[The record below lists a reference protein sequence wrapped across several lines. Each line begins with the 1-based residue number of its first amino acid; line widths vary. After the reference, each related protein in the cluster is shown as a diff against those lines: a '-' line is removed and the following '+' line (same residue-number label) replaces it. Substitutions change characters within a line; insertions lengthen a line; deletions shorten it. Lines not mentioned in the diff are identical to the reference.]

1 MKEIKVKLSIDNLE
15 QAKKEINSLCAK
27 DRKIKIDV
35 DTQGITKSINSLN
48 QSVINLQKQ
57 LGIRTVFNLDTDTSN
72 RGMKEI
78 SGSIQKITQELN
90 SMSGRGFQELQARAN
105 ELLQTTNQIAKTDF
119 KVDKDGNLQK
129 AIITYTNEMG
139 QLTKETMAWVTKL
152 DEAGNKTQVFEVIG
166 KDIKDNAQAI
176 QKATQNLET
185 FKATMNTKLIKL
197 EEMGFDT
204 AKLEEFRNKLNSLD
218 LTTTNVQ
225 YGILRDAIREATT
238 EMNKFSTTVDKAKTS
253 MSNTLEGIQTL
264 RQLEGLR
271 TANVEKL
278 AQQVNSIS
286 TKSSQAE
293 IDALQQKVKNLD
305 KSTQQVIKLKEA
317 QSQLSGA
324 IKSVSSLE
332 FIKSGEETKV
342 KQATQSLEDMQKA
355 MKSISQGKPMG
366 DVDFTKLTNG
376 AKGLSTELQNIANKA
391 VKTQE
396 QVAKAQQTLQATLSK
411 SMTKGFIDDSVFKN
425 LQDRIN
431 GLNVKNFSNQI
442 AQLTNDIN
450 SLSKVDSAIM
460 RVQNA
465 IETLNN
471 KIKTVQS
478 TSNNSEQSL
487 SAIRLAEGEIQKLQG
502 VLTQLKTTGKLDGK
516 NLVDSQQISSQ
527 INTIRNSVNSYLTD
541 VQKANTNAKLKI
553 DISDAQ
559 AKLDAFKNNSFFN
572 GDYINKLQSKL
583 NSLNTDT
590 PEQEVKS
597 LQKEISNLSSTAS
610 TIGRLESQ
618 YKKLSEAIKSVT
630 SSGTL
635 KMDSNELIQAENT
648 ARKLSDTITQ
658 LKSTGKVDGNFIV
671 SASTN
676 KLLNEASNNT
686 KTLENSVKNIKGTVS
701 GTTTQVTS
709 FAQSFSRIAG
719 SMGIFITLQQT
730 MRRLF
735 EQFKEGVEYVKYLD
749 KAFTDISITMNM
761 TKSQFDGMTD
771 QVQQMAI
778 QLGTSSKAVMDV
790 VKTYANAQSNINEVM
805 QKTQPSVI
813 LSNLSGM
820 DTSSVTK
827 AVNATLNAFDMLE
840 GGEAD
845 VIEQTTRVSDVIVSV
860 SRNMQYDFNDGIV
873 QLIDSVKTAGNVAES
888 AGVSFESYVA
898 RMGTLI
904 ETTGKSGSELANAYK
919 MTIARTFQM
928 KSLGEEL
935 GIASNEMGNAGKALD
950 KLHISI
956 KNSDGSLKSMDEV
969 LQLVADQWGGLT
981 QADQQFVAEMMAGNR
996 HRSTFNAIMESMSN
1010 YSEKFNVALES
1021 NGTSMEAQNKYMDSF
1036 EGKLGSLKAN
1046 MEALYSSMLN
1056 SDFLKGFIDGLNKG
1070 ITGITNFTKR
1080 FGTITTVLTPVLTCL
1095 LTFNKHVKTMAN
1107 TMLSAIPGISGLVG
1121 KFTAYK
1127 TNLQNSIASQRSYI
1141 EQLQAQKTA
1150 AQQAGLGTEALSQQI
1165 LKANGSLGLM
1175 QLKLLAVNVAT
1186 SALSAGISFLISWGI
1201 QKAVDGFRAFKD
1213 TITPVT
1219 EDMDKFRNTIDTLNS
1234 SMDEASDVDNLINS
1248 YATLSRQ
1255 IEELDKVGDESSIE
1269 KRNELLE
1276 QQNGIREELIGIDSQ
1291 YAEILGDENLTLD
1304 EQLGK
1309 MNDINEA
1316 KKQLAVR
1323 DALKDLPNQG
1333 TMERTFMNLGNE
1345 IRNYK
1350 AMQDALNEAGE
1361 KTKITFRGMTYSADD
1376 FKVKMTETKTSV
1388 AEGYEAITGY
1398 NNVLE
1403 QAEEINYATGR
1414 STLELG
1420 DDLQSMYD
1428 SMWESSD
1435 ASSSASEGI
1444 NGVGDSAS
1452 GTADELA
1459 GLSGE
1464 ADGTN
1469 EALARLAETAD
1480 LDWNQDG
1487 ILDMTDNLLNLAAQ
1501 ADETKTALEVLSS
1514 AWGGYESE
1522 IDLLDTMLKDLEEY
1536 GGLQEETWSSV
1547 MKSGNADL
1555 IALLGDEDNMYQKLI
1570 DTIQA
1575 KKKAQEDA
1583 ENAAITA
1590 AQEEQRAAGGL
1601 TDDLARQ
1608 YSDRSLYAEDSYR
1621 SQEYAALASEK
1632 GQVDAYGRLIK
1643 KDNEVAETKAS
1654 NNASTFAN
1662 TQNHVQSMKG
1672 LSDDETGHYVKNNE
1686 KKIESDK
1693 EVERNRSTKNKTN
1706 AQASNHEET
1715 MGYLDNNE
1723 KKKKSDQE
1731 VAENRSTTNQTNAQA
1746 SNHEETMGYLD
1757 NNEKKKKSDQEV
1769 TTNKQTE
1776 AQKQGAT
1783 PTNQEETQKYV
1794 ENNETKKKSDQE
1806 VTANKS
1812 TQNVLQSQMTNHEE
1826 TMAYLDNNESKKS
1839 SDQQT
1844 ASNAVSTEQD
1854 ASAQKKAEYQAERN
1868 AFQEQQYAKI
1878 KDEQHFANM
1887 SKSVVIDYVNTTSGL
1902 YSQDASTFTAAM
1914 NSKHSSIYS
1923 FSSALDIIINKI
1935 YSLISASASLNSAL
1949 YNNLSM
1955 INQVNSSTV
1964 KSTPSTASEVSD
1976 GGSTAE
1982 SVLSSGEVGSV
1993 MTPSDG
1999 DGGDSGSEFGG
2010 SSGSELNPEVVPGGA
2025 SYIGYNGKYAG
2036 SSTVN
2041 TVTSSVDNLTTSV
2054 GKLTASAESLASTTK
2069 KVTSTVEKASSATEE
2084 ASEKAEKEVANLELE
2099 IDRYFKLN
2107 DVIEDYNDLLEVNNK
2122 LQADQSNTNKKY
2134 SLMREEIYL
2143 MQEKIAVLQKL
2154 QQEQEKEKNEIKQIL
2169 AWNGFATDSYGN
2181 LVNSQERLE
2190 NAMNWVNTLSGDFKE
2205 QQKAWIQQLSDYV
2218 DKYTS
2223 LMNDDIES
2231 TKQQIM
2237 DLNNTVKSTAVDA
2250 LTTLRDRLVDA
2261 LRSQREAEKE
2271 NELARLDD
2279 RIAELRKQ
2287 IDDMDDEYGDKV
2299 KKQAKLEAELA
2310 KWKLDDSA
2318 TGKKKVAELMEEI
2331 SELQKDIAKME
2342 VEKQIEDI
2350 ENQQDVISNAYDE
2363 QLKDKELYYQA
2374 DRLLAENNINEIK
2387 KLLESNSEDFRGL
2400 GNLLGDGFRESFM
2413 EEIKFALDS
2422 IKYLKGEADALGSKP
2437 TQTTTASKKPTS
2449 IPAPSNS
2456 TPKPTSTPSAPASAV
2471 KPVTNGSRVHVS
2483 SPGSAIYVDSY
2494 TSSASGTWSGAG
2506 INANDTLYVVNDNNG
2521 RVALSRKQ
2529 GDVYSAIGWIDKNKV
2544 KAFNIGGYT
2553 GNSEGLAWLDKQ
2565 EQVLTKEQTSAFQSL
2580 VKMLPS
2586 LISNPYVELVQS
2598 TMSKSVTPAT
2608 ENAINITNNN
2618 VYNVEPKTEY
2628 DVKRFEQDVETLIL
2642 KDLRKYGKVRGR

>member
-15 QAKKEINSLCAK
+15 QAKKEINTLCAK

-35 DTQGITKSINSLN
+35 DTQAITKSINSLN

-57 LGIRTVFNLDTDTSN
+57 LGIRAVFNIDTDTSN
-72 RGMKEI
+72 KGMKEI

-105 ELLQTTNQIAKTDF
+105 ELLQTTNQIAKTDI
-119 KVDKDGNLQK
+119 KVDKNGNLQK
-129 AIITYTNEMG
+129 AIVTYTNEMG
-139 QLTKETMAWVTKL
+139 QLSKETMGWVTKL
-152 DEAGNKTQVFEVIG
+152 DEAGNKTQVFEVVSRSVS
-166 KDIKDNAQAI
+166 DNAQAI

-293 IDALQQKVKNLD
+293 IDTLQQKVKNLD

-317 QSQLSGA
+317 QSQLSSA

-342 KQATQSLEDMQKA
+342 KQATQSLGDMQKA

-487 SAIRLAEGEIQKLQG
+487 NAIRLAEGEIQKLQG

-559 AKLDAFKNNSFFN
+559 AKLDTFKNNSFFN

-590 PEQEVKS
+590 PENEVKS
-597 LQKEISNLSSTAS
+597 LQKEINNLSSTAT
-610 TIGRLESQ
+610 TIGRLETQ
-618 YKKLSEAIKSVT
+618 YRKLADAMVKAT
-630 SSGTL
+630 SSGAL
-635 KMDSNELIQAENT
+635 KMDSSELVQAEGSLK
-648 ARKLSDTITQ
+648 KLLDTITQ

-686 KTLENSVKNIKGTVS
+686 KTLENSVKNVKGTVS

-749 KAFTDISITMNM
+749 KAFTDISITMDM

-778 QLGTSSKAVMDV
+778 QLGTSSEAVMDV
-790 VKTYANAQSNINEVM
+790 VKTYANAQSNIDEVM

-820 DTSSVTK
+820 DTSTVTK
-827 AVNATLNAFDMLE
+827 AVNATLNAFDMLK
-840 GGEAD
+840 GGESD

-873 QLIDSVKTAGNVAES
+873 QLIDGVKTAGNVAES

-919 MTIARTFQM
+919 MIIARTFQM

-935 GIASNEMGNAGKALD
+935 GIASNEMGNAGKALE
-950 KLHISI
+950 KLDINI
-956 KNSDGSLKSMDEV
+956 KNSDGSLKSMDEI
-969 LQLVADQWGGLT
+969 LQLVANQWGGLT
-981 QADQQFVAEMMAGNR
+981 EADQQFVAEMMAGNR
-996 HRSTFNAIMESMSN
+996 HRSTFNAIMDSMSN
-1010 YSEKFNVALES
+1010 YSEKLNVALES
-1021 NGTSMEAQNKYMDSF
+1021 NGTSMEAQRKYMDSF

-1070 ITGITNFTKR
+1070 VTGITNFTKK
-1080 FGTITTVLTPVLTCL
+1080 FGAITTVLTPVLTYL
-1095 LTFNKHVKTMAN
+1095 LTFNKRVKTMAN
-1107 TMLSAIPGISGLVG
+1107 NLLSAVPGISKLVG
-1121 KFTAYK
+1121 GFTKFK
-1127 TNLQNSIASQRSYI
+1127 EGLQTSIANQKAYI
-1141 EQLQAQKTA
+1141 QKLQAQKTA
-1150 AQQAGLGTEALSQQI
+1150 AQQAGESTTNLSQQI
-1165 LKANGSLGLM
+1165 LKANGSLGWM
-1175 QLKLLAVNVAT
+1175 EIKLLATNVAL
-1186 SALSAGISFLISWGI
+1186 SALSAGFSFLASWGI
-1201 QKAVDGFRAFKD
+1201 KIAIDMFKEFKNS
-1213 TITPVT
+1213 ITPVT
-1219 EDMDKFRNTIDTLNS
+1219 EDMERFRNTIDTLNS
-1234 SMDEASDVDNLINS
+1234 SMDETSNVDNLINS
-1248 YATLSRQ
+1248 YATLGKQ
-1255 IEELDKVGDESSIE
+1255 IEDLDEVGDETSIA

-1276 QQNGIREELIGIDSQ
+1276 QQNGIREELIGIDSE
-1291 YAEILGDENLTLD
+1291 YADILGDENLTLD
-1304 EQLGK
+1304 EQIDK
-1309 MNDINEA
+1309 MQTLNGEA
-1316 KKQLAVR
+1316 KQLAVKNAM
-1323 DALKDLPNQG
+1323 DNLPSQK
-1333 TMERTFMNLGNE
+1333 TMETTFKNLSTYIENAK
-1345 IRNYK
+1345 N
-1350 AMQDALNEAGE
+1350 MQEALNKVGE
-1361 KTKITFRGMTYSADD
+1361 DGTVVYGGMKKSAEELGANLTTTKNKI
-1376 FKVKMTETKTSV
+1376 
-1388 AEGYEAITGY
+1388 AEGVEAVDGY
-1398 NNVLE
+1398 NKVL
-1403 QAEEINYATGR
+1403 QAAEEINYVTGR
-1414 STLELG
+1414 SYLELSEDERKVVDELFNLNG
-1420 DDLQSMYD
+1420 ATQ
-1428 SMWESSD
+1428 D
-1435 ASSSASEGI
+1435 ASSSI
-1444 NGVGDSAS
+1444 DGVGDSAS
-1452 GTADELA
+1452 GTADELG

-1464 ADGTN
+1464 ADATN
-1469 EALARLAETAD
+1469 EALGRLAETAD

-1536 GGLQEETWSSV
+1536 GALQEETWSSV

-1621 SQEYAALASEK
+1621 SQEYAALAAEK

-1693 EVERNRSTKNKTN
+1693 EVERSRSTTNKTN

-1731 VAENRSTTNQTNAQA
+1731 VAQNRSTTNQTNAQA
-1746 SNHEETMGYLD
+1746 SNHQETMGYLD

-1854 ASAQKKAEYQAERN
+1854 ASAQKQAEYQAERN
-1868 AFQEQQYAKI
+1868 AFQEQQYNKI

-1887 SKSVVIDYVNTTSGL
+1887 SKSVVIDYVNSVSGL
-1902 YSQDASTFTAAM
+1902 YTQDASTFTAAM

-1923 FSSALDIIINKI
+1923 FSSALDVIINKI
-1935 YSLISASASLNSAL
+1935 YSLVSASASLNSAL

-1955 INQVNSSTV
+1955 INQVNNTAV
-1964 KSTPSTASEVSD
+1964 RTTPNSVEPSNNAGVDIAEPILTGSEVGDVMTASD
-1976 GGSTAE
+1976 GGS
-1982 SVLSSGEVGSV
+1982 GF
-1993 MTPSDG
+1993 
-1999 DGGDSGSEFGG
+1999 GGTSDSG
-2010 SSGSELNPEVVPGGA
+2010 LNPEVVPGGA
-2025 SYIGYNGKYAG
+2025 SYIGYNGKY
-2036 SSTVN
+2036 SSSVS

-2054 GKLTASAESLASTTK
+2054 SKLNASAESLASTTK
-2069 KVTSTVEKASSATEE
+2069 KVTSATKEATETT
-2084 ASEKAEKEVANLELE
+2084 EKEIADLELK
-2099 IDRYFKLN
+2099 IDRYYKLN
-2107 DVIEDYNDLLEVNNK
+2107 DVIEDYNDLLEINRK
-2122 LQADQSNTNKKY
+2122 LQTDQSNANKKY
-2134 SLMREEIYL
+2134 SLMREEIQL
-2143 MQEKIAVLQKL
+2143 IQEKVAVLQKL

-2169 AWNGFATDSYGN
+2169 AWNNFTFDNYGN
-2181 LVNSQERLE
+2181 LTNSQERLE
-2190 NAMNWVNTLSGDFKE
+2190 AAMKWVNTLSGEFKE
-2205 QQKAWIQQLSDYV
+2205 EQKAWIQQLADYI
-2218 DKYTS
+2218 DRYTT

-2250 LTTLRDRLVDA
+2250 LTTLRDKLVDA

-2279 RIAELRKQ
+2279 RIASLRKQ

-2318 TGKKKVAELMEEI
+2318 TGKKKVVELMEEI

-2437 TQTTTASKKPTS
+2437 TQTTSASKKPAS
-2449 IPAPSNS
+2449 VPAPSNN
-2456 TPKPTSTPSAPASAV
+2456 TPKPTPSAPASVA

-2483 SPGSAIYVDSY
+2483 SPNSAIYVDSY

-2598 TMSKSVTPAT
+2598 TMSKSITPAT
-2608 ENAINITNNN
+2608 ESAINITNNN

>member
-1 MKEIKVKLSIDNLE
+1 MKEIKVKLSIDNLD
-15 QAKKEINSLCAK
+15 QAKKEINDLCAK
-27 DRKIKIDV
+27 DRKIKIDI
-35 DTQGITKSINSLN
+35 DTQAITKSINSLN

-57 LGIRTVFNLDTDTSN
+57 LGIRTVFNIDTDTSN
-72 RGMKEI
+72 KGMKEI
-78 SGSIQKITQELN
+78 SGSVQKITQELN
-90 SMSGRGFQELQARAN
+90 SMSGKGFQELQARAN
-105 ELLQTTNQIAKTDF
+105 ELSKTIKETAKTDF

-139 QLTKETMAWVTKL
+139 QLAKETMAWVTKL

-166 KDIKDNAQAI
+166 KDIKDNVQAI

-218 LTTTNVQ
+218 ATTTNVQ

-278 AQQVNSIS
+278 ARQVNSIS

-425 LQDRIN
+425 LQNRIN

-487 SAIRLAEGEIQKLQG
+487 NAIRLAEGEIQKLQG

-572 GDYINKLQSKL
+572 GDYISKLQSKL

-590 PEQEVKS
+590 PENEVKS
-597 LQKEISNLSSTAS
+597 LQKEINNLSSTAS
-610 TIGRLESQ
+610 TIGRLETQ
-618 YKKLSEAIKSVT
+618 YRKLADAMVKAT
-630 SSGTL
+630 SSGAL
-635 KMDSNELIQAENT
+635 KMDSSELVQAEGSLK
-648 ARKLSDTITQ
+648 KLLDTITQ

-686 KTLENSVKNIKGTVS
+686 KTLESSVKNIKGTVS

-735 EQFKEGVEYVKYLD
+735 EQFKNGVEYVRYLD
-749 KAFTDISITMNM
+749 KAFTDISITMDM

-778 QLGTSSKAVMDV
+778 QLGTSSESVMDV
-790 VKTYANAQSNINEVM
+790 VKTYANAQTNINEVM

-873 QLIDSVKTAGNVAES
+873 ELIEGVKTAGNVAES
-888 AGVSFESYVA
+888 AGISFESYIA
-898 RMGTLI
+898 RIGTLV

-919 MTIARTFQM
+919 MIIARTFQM

-935 GIASNEMGNAGKALD
+935 GIASNEMGNAGKALE
-950 KLHISI
+950 KLDINI
-956 KNSDGSLKSMDEV
+956 KNSDGSLKSMDEI
-969 LQLVADQWGGLT
+969 LQLVANQWGGLT
-981 QADQQFVAEMMAGNR
+981 EADQQFVAEMMAGNR
-996 HRSTFNAIMESMSN
+996 HRSTFNAIMDSMSN
-1010 YSEKFNVALES
+1010 YSEKLNVALES

-1056 SDFLKGFIDGLNKG
+1056 SDFLKGFVDALNNG
-1070 ITGITNFTKR
+1070 ITGITKFTKR
-1080 FGTITTVLTPVLTCL
+1080 FGTIATVLTPVLTYL
-1095 LTFNKHVKTMAN
+1095 LTFNKHVKTMINN
-1107 TMLSAIPGISGLVG
+1107 TLSAIPGISKLVTG
-1121 KFTAYK
+1121 FTRFK
-1127 TNLQNSIASQRSYI
+1127 EGLQNSIASQKTYI
-1141 EQLQAQKTA
+1141 QNLQAQKTA
-1150 AQQAGLGTEALSQQI
+1150 MQQAGQDVTGLSQQI

-1175 QLKLLAVNVAT
+1175 QLKLLAVNAAT
-1186 SALSAGISFLISWGI
+1186 AVLNAGISLVASIIISEGV
-1201 QKAVDGFRAFKD
+1201 KAFNEYKES
-1213 TITPVT
+1213 ITPVT
-1219 EDMDKFRNTIDTLNS
+1219 EDMEKFRNTIDTLSS
-1234 SMDEASDVDNLINS
+1234 SMDEASNVDNLINS
-1248 YATLSRQ
+1248 YATLGKQ
-1255 IEELDKVGDESSIE
+1255 IEDLDEVGDESSIE

-1304 EQLGK
+1304 EQIDK
-1309 MNDINEA
+1309 MQQVNGMA
-1316 KKQLAVR
+1316 KQLAIKEAM
-1323 DALKDLPNQG
+1323 DSLPNQK
-1333 TMERTFMNLGNE
+1333 TMETTFKNLSTYIENAK
-1345 IRNYK
+1345 N
-1350 AMQDALNEAGE
+1350 MQEALNKVGE
-1361 KTKITFRGMTYSADD
+1361 DGTVVYGGMKKSAEELGANLTTTKNKI
-1376 FKVKMTETKTSV
+1376 
-1388 AEGYEAITGY
+1388 AEGVEAVDGY
-1398 NNVLE
+1398 NKVL
-1403 QAEEINYATGR
+1403 QAAEEINYITGR
-1414 STLELG
+1414 SYLELSEDERKVVDELFNIG
-1420 DDLQSMYD
+1420 GATQ
-1428 SMWESSD
+1428 D
-1435 ASSSASEGI
+1435 ASSGIEGA
-1444 NGVGDSAS
+1444 GDSANDTS
-1452 GTADELA
+1452 GDLSE
-1459 GLSGE
+1459 LSGE
-1464 ADGTN
+1464 ADAVD
-1469 EALARLAETAD
+1469 EAMARLAETAD

-1536 GGLQEETWSSV
+1536 GGLQEETWSAV

-1608 YSDRSLYAEDSYR
+1608 YSDRTLYAEDSYR
-1621 SQEYAALASEK
+1621 SQEYAALAAER
-1632 GQVDAYGRLIK
+1632 GQVDALGRLIK

-1654 NNASTFAN
+1654 NNATTFAN
-1662 TQNHVQSMKG
+1662 AQNHAQSMKG

-1693 EVERNRSTKNKTN
+1693 EVERSRSTTNRTN

-1731 VAENRSTTNQTNAQA
+1731 VAQNRSTTNQTNAQA
-1746 SNHEETMGYLD
+1746 SNHQETMGYLD

-1794 ENNETKKKSDQE
+1794 GNNETKKKSDQE

-1812 TQNVLQSQMTNHEE
+1812 AQNVLQAQMTNHEE
-1826 TMAYLDNNESKKS
+1826 TMAYLNNNESKKS

-1844 ASNAVSTEQD
+1844 ASNAVSTEQG
-1854 ASAQKKAEYQAERN
+1854 ASAQKKAEYQSERE
-1868 AFQEQQYAKI
+1868 AFQQQQYAKI

-1887 SKSVVIDYVNTTSGL
+1887 SKSVVIDYVNSVSGL
-1902 YSQDASTFTAAM
+1902 YTQDASTFTAAM

-1955 INQVNSSTV
+1955 ISQVNSSTV
-1964 KSTPSTASEVSD
+1964 KSTPSTASEFSDNGGTEVANIESTPSSGEIGSVMIASD
-1976 GGSTAE
+1976 GG
-1982 SVLSSGEVGSV
+1982 
-1993 MTPSDG
+1993 
-1999 DGGDSGSEFGG
+1999 GSEFGG

-2025 SYIGYNGKYAG
+2025 SYIGYGGKY
-2036 SSTVN
+2036 SDIN
-2041 TVTSSVDNLTTSV
+2041 TVTSSVNNLTTSV
-2054 GKLTASAESLASTTK
+2054 GKLTASAESLASATK
-2069 KVTSTVEKASSATEE
+2069 SATSASKE
-2084 ASEKAEKEVANLELE
+2084 ASDTAEKEVANLELE

-2122 LQADQSNTNKKY
+2122 LQADQSNANKKY

-2237 DLNNTVKSTAVDA
+2237 DLNNSVKSTAVET
-2250 LTTLRDRLVDA
+2250 LTTLRDKLVDA
-2261 LRSQREAEKE
+2261 LRNQRETEKE

-2279 RIAELRKQ
+2279 RIASLRKQ

-2342 VEKQIEDI
+2342 VERQIEDI

-2363 QLKDKELYYQA
+2363 QLQDKELYYQA

-2413 EEIKFALDS
+2413 EEIQFALDS
-2422 IKYLKGEADALGSKP
+2422 IKYLKGEANALGSKP
-2437 TQTTTASKKPTS
+2437 TQTTSASKKPTS
-2449 IPAPSNS
+2449 VPAPSNN
-2456 TPKPTSTPSAPASAV
+2456 TPKPTPSAPASVA
-2471 KPVTNGSRVHVS
+2471 KPVTKGSRVHVS
-2483 SPGSAIYVDSY
+2483 SPDSAIYVDSY

-2553 GNSEGLAWLDKQ
+2553 GNSEGLAWLDRQ

-2598 TMSKSVTPAT
+2598 TMSKSITPAT
-2608 ENAINITNNN
+2608 ESAINITNNN
-2618 VYNVEPKTEY
+2618 TYNVEPKTEY

>member
-15 QAKKEINSLCAK
+15 QARKEINDLCAK

-57 LGIRTVFNLDTDTSN
+57 LGIRTVFNIDTDTSN
-72 RGMKEI
+72 KGMREI
-78 SGSIQKITQELN
+78 SGSVQKITQELN
-90 SMSGRGFQELQARAN
+90 SMNGKGFQELQARAN
-105 ELLQTTNQIAKTDF
+105 ELLKTTKQLAKTDI
-119 KVDKDGNLQK
+119 KVDKNGNLQK
-129 AIITYTNEMG
+129 AIVTYTNEMG
-139 QLTKETMAWVTKL
+139 QLSKETMAWVTKL
-152 DEAGNKTQVFEVIG
+152 DEAGNKTQVFEVVSRSVS
-166 KDIKDNAQAI
+166 DNVQAI

-218 LTTTNVQ
+218 STTTSVQ

-271 TANVEKL
+271 TTNVEKL
-278 AQQVNSIS
+278 ARQVSSIS

-293 IDALQQKVKNLD
+293 IDALQQKVNNLD
-305 KSTQQVIKLKEA
+305 KSTQQVIKLREA
-317 QSQLSGA
+317 QSQLSNA
-324 IKSVSSLE
+324 IKTVSSLD

-342 KQATQSLEDMQKA
+342 RQATQSIEDMQKA

-376 AKGLSTELQNIANKA
+376 AKGLSTELQNIASKSI
-391 VKTQE
+391 KTQE
-396 QVAKAQQTLQATLSK
+396 QVAKAQQTLQNTLSK
-411 SMTKGFIDDSVFKN
+411 SMAKGFIDDSVFKN

-431 GLNVKNFSNQI
+431 GLNVENFSTQI

-450 SLSKVDSAIM
+450 SLPKADSAIV

-471 KIKTVQS
+471 KIKAVQN
-478 TSNNSEQSL
+478 TSNNSEQSVN
-487 SAIRLAEGEIQKLQG
+487 AIKLAEAEVQKLQDI
-502 VLTQLKTTGKLDGK
+502 LTQLKTTGKLDGK

-527 INTIRNSVNSYLTD
+527 INTVRNSVNSYLTD
-541 VQKANTNAKLKI
+541 VQKANTNTKLKI

-559 AKLDAFKNNSFFN
+559 AKLDSFKNNSFFD

-597 LQKEISNLSSTAS
+597 LQKEINNLSSTAT

-618 YKKLSEAIKSVT
+618 YNKLSEAIKSVT

-648 ARKLSDTITQ
+648 ARKLKDTITQ
-658 LKSTGKVDGNFIV
+658 LKSTGKVDGNFVV

-686 KTLENSVKNIKGTVS
+686 KTLESSVKGIKSTVS
-701 GTTTQVTS
+701 GATTQVTS
-709 FAQSFSRIAG
+709 FAQSFSRIAS
-719 SMGIFITLQQT
+719 SMGIFLSLQQT
-730 MRRLF
+730 MRKLF
-735 EQFKEGVEYVKYLD
+735 EQFKNGVEYVRYLD
-749 KAFTDISITMNM
+749 KAFTDISITMDM
-761 TKSQFDGMTD
+761 TKSQFDDMTD

-778 QLGTSSKAVMDV
+778 QLGTSSEAVMDV
-790 VKTYANAQSNINEVM
+790 VKTYANAQTNIEEVM

-827 AVNATLNAFDMLE
+827 AVNSTLNAFDMLK

-845 VIEQTTRVSDVIVSV
+845 VIEQTTRVSDVIISV

-873 QLIDSVKTAGNVAES
+873 ELIEGVKTAGNVAES
-888 AGVSFESYVA
+888 AGVSFESYIA

-919 MTIARTFQM
+919 MIIARTFQM

-935 GIASNEMGNAGKALD
+935 GIASNEMGNAGKALE
-950 KLHISI
+950 KLDINI
-956 KNSDGSLKSMDEV
+956 KNSDGSLKSMDEI
-969 LQLVADQWGGLT
+969 LQLVANQWGNLT
-981 QADQQFVAEMMAGNR
+981 EADQQFVAEMMAGNR
-996 HRSTFNAIMESMSN
+996 HRSTFNAIMDSMSN

-1046 MEALYSSMLN
+1046 MEALYSTMLN
-1056 SDFLKGFIDGLNKG
+1056 SDFLKGFVDSLNNG
-1070 ITGITNFTKR
+1070 ITAITNFTKEK
-1080 FGTITTVLTPVLTCL
+1080 GAIVTVLTPVLTYV

-1107 TMLSAIPGISGLVG
+1107 NLLSAVPGVSKLVG
-1121 KFTAYK
+1121 SFVQFK
-1127 TNLQNSIASQRSYI
+1127 TGLQENIAKQKTYI
-1141 EQLQAQKTA
+1141 QQLQAQKDA
-1150 AQQAGLGTEALSQQI
+1150 AQRAGQSTTNLSQQI

-1175 QLKLLAVNVAT
+1175 QLKLLAVNVAMT
-1186 SALSAGISFLISWGI
+1186 ALSGVVSYFVSMGLQWVINKFGE
-1201 QKAVDGFRAFKD
+1201 FKD

-1219 EDMDKFRNTIDTLNS
+1219 EDMDKFRNTVDTLNS
-1234 SMDEASDVDNLINS
+1234 SMQEASNVDNLINS

-1276 QQNGIREELIGIDSQ
+1276 QQNSIREELIGIDSE
-1291 YAEILGDENLTLD
+1291 YADILNDENLSLD
-1304 EQLGK
+1304 EQIGK
-1309 MNDINEA
+1309 MNELNEA
-1316 KKQLAVR
+1316 AKQLALK
-1323 DALKDLPNQG
+1323 DALDGLANQG
-1333 TMERTFMNLGNE
+1333 TMERTFMNLGNQ

-1361 KTKITFRGMTYSADD
+1361 KTKITFRGMTYSVDD
-1376 FKVKMTETKTSV
+1376 FKVKMTNTKTSV
-1388 AEGYEAITGY
+1388 AEGYEAISKY
-1398 NNVLE
+1398 NGVLE
-1403 QAEEINYATGR
+1403 LAEENNYATGR
-1414 STLELG
+1414 SMLEL
-1420 DDLQSMYD
+1420 DADTQAMYD
-1428 SMWESSD
+1428 SMWESSN
-1435 ASSSASEGI
+1435 ATNSASEGI
-1444 NGVGDSAS
+1444 DGVGDSANN
-1452 GTADELA
+1452 A
-1459 GLSGE
+1459 SGE
-1464 ADGTN
+1464 LEGLN
-1469 EALARLAETAD
+1469 EETIIVDEAMARLAETAD

-1487 ILDMTDNLLNLAAQ
+1487 ILDMTDNLLNLASQ
-1501 ADETKTALEVLSS
+1501 ADDTKTALENLSS
-1514 AWGGYESE
+1514 IWGGYETE
-1522 IDLLDTMLKDLEEY
+1522 IELLDTMLQDLEQY
-1536 GGLQEETWSSV
+1536 GTLQEETWSSV
-1547 MKSGNADL
+1547 MKSGNADI

-1575 KKKAQEDA
+1575 KKKAQEEA
-1583 ENAAITA
+1583 ENATITA

-1601 TDDLARQ
+1601 TDALAQQ

-1621 SQEYAALASEK
+1621 SQEYAALAAEK

-1654 NNASTFAN
+1654 NNATTFAN
-1662 TQNHVQSMKG
+1662 TQNHVQSMMG
-1672 LSDDETGHYVKNNE
+1672 LSDEETGKYVENN
-1686 KKIESDK
+1686 KRKIESDK
-1693 EVERNRSTKNKTN
+1693 EVERSRSETNKTN
-1706 AQASNHEET
+1706 AQASNHKET
-1715 MGYLDNNE
+1715 MD
-1723 KKKKSDQE
+1723 
-1731 VAENRSTTNQTNAQA
+1731 
-1746 SNHEETMGYLD
+1746 YLD

-1783 PTNQEETQKYV
+1783 PTNQEETQQYV

-1806 VTANKS
+1806 VTANKAQ
-1812 TQNVLQSQMTNHEE
+1812 QNVLQSQMTNHQE

-1839 SDQQT
+1839 SDQET

-1854 ASAQKKAEYQAERN
+1854 ASAQKKAEYQSERD

-1902 YSQDASTFTAAM
+1902 YSQDASTFTSAM

-1955 INQVNSSTV
+1955 INQVNSSAV
-1964 KSTPSTASEVSD
+1964 KSTPSSASELSD

-1982 SVLSSGEVGSV
+1982 SILSSSEVDSV
-1993 MTPSDG
+1993 MTAN
-1999 DGGDSGSEFGG
+1999 DGGGSEFGG
-2010 SSGSELNPEVVPGGA
+2010 SSDSGLNPEVVPGGA
-2025 SYIGYNGKYAG
+2025 SYIGYSGKYAN
-2036 SSTVN
+2036 S
-2041 TVTSSVDNLTTSV
+2041 VTSSVDNLTTSV
-2054 GKLTASAESLASTTK
+2054 GKLTASAENLASATK
-2069 KVTSTVEKASSATEE
+2069 KVSSATEE
-2084 ASEKAEKEVANLELE
+2084 ASETAEKEVANLELE

-2122 LQADQSNTNKKY
+2122 LQADQGNANKKY
-2134 SLMREEIYL
+2134 SLMREEIQL
-2143 MQEKIAVLQKL
+2143 MQEKIVVLQKL

-2181 LVNSQERLE
+2181 LTNSQERLE
-2190 NAMNWVNTLSGDFKE
+2190 SAMNWVNTLSGDFKE
-2205 QQKAWIQQLSDYV
+2205 EQKAWIEQLAEYIDR
-2218 DKYTS
+2218 YTT

-2237 DLNNTVKSTAVDA
+2237 DLNNSVKSTAVEA
-2250 LTTLRDRLVDA
+2250 LTTLRDKLVDA

-2279 RIAELRKQ
+2279 RIASLRKQ

-2350 ENQQDVISNAYDE
+2350 EKQQDVISNAYDE

-2374 DRLLAENNINEIK
+2374 DRLLAENNIEEIK

-2422 IKYLKGEADALGSKP
+2422 VKYLKGEADALGSKP
-2437 TQTTTASKKPTS
+2437 TQTTTASKKPAS
-2449 IPAPSNS
+2449 VPAPSNS
-2456 TPKPTSTPSAPASAV
+2456 TPKPTSTPQASAS
-2471 KPVTNGSRVHVS
+2471 KPVTNGSKVHVS
-2483 SPGSAIYVDSY
+2483 SPGSAIYADSY
-2494 TSSASGTWSGAG
+2494 TSNASGTWSGAG
-2506 INANDTLYVVNDNNG
+2506 ISANDTLYVVNDNNG

-2598 TMSKSVTPAT
+2598 TMSKSITPST

-2618 VYNVEPKTEY
+2618 TYNVTPNTEY

>member
-1 MKEIKVKLSIDNLE
+1 MGIFVHILSSSELYMKEIKVKLSIDNLE
-15 QAKKEINSLCAK
+15 QARKEINDLCAK

-57 LGIRTVFNLDTDTSN
+57 LGIRTVFNLDTNATN
-72 RGMKEI
+72 KGMQEI
-78 SGSIQKITQELN
+78 SGSVQKITQELN
-90 SMSGRGFQELQARAN
+90 SMSGKGFQELQARAR
-105 ELLQTTNQIAKTDF
+105 ELLETTNQISKTDI
-119 KVDKDGNLQK
+119 KVDKNGNLQK
-129 AIITYTNEMG
+129 AIVTYTNEMG
-139 QLTKETMAWVTKL
+139 QLSKETMGWVTKL
-152 DEAGNKTQVFEVIG
+152 DEAGNKTQVFEVVSRSVS
-166 KDIKDNAQAI
+166 DNAQAI

-197 EEMGFDT
+197 EDMGFDT

-238 EMNKFSTTVDKAKTS
+238 EMTRFSTSVDKAKAS
-253 MSNTLEGIQTL
+253 MSNTLEGIQNL

-278 AQQVNSIS
+278 AQQVSSIS
-286 TKSSQAE
+286 TKTSQAE
-293 IDALQQKVKNLD
+293 IDALQQKVNNLD

-487 SAIRLAEGEIQKLQG
+487 NAIRLAEGEIQKLQG

-559 AKLDAFKNNSFFN
+559 AKLDSFKNNSFFN

-590 PEQEVKS
+590 PENEVKS
-597 LQKEISNLSSTAS
+597 LQKEINNLSSTAT
-610 TIGRLESQ
+610 TIGRLETQ
-618 YKKLSEAIKSVT
+618 YRKLADAMVKAT
-630 SSGTL
+630 SSGAL
-635 KMDSNELIQAENT
+635 KMDSSELAQAEGSLK
-648 ARKLSDTITQ
+648 KLLDTITQ

-686 KTLENSVKNIKGTVS
+686 KTLESSVKNIKGTVS

-735 EQFKEGVEYVKYLD
+735 EQFKDGVEYVRYLD
-749 KAFTDISITMNM
+749 KTFTDISITMDM

-790 VKTYANAQSNINEVM
+790 VKTYANAQTNINEVM

-873 QLIDSVKTAGNVAES
+873 QLIDGVKTAGNVAES

-919 MTIARTFQM
+919 MIIARTFQM

-935 GIASNEMGNAGKALD
+935 GIASNEMGNAGKALE
-950 KLHISI
+950 KLDINI
-956 KNSDGSLKSMDEV
+956 KNSDGSLKSMDEI

-981 QADQQFVAEMMAGNR
+981 EADQQFVAEMMAGNR
-996 HRSTFNAIMESMSN
+996 HRSTFNAIMDSMSN

-1046 MEALYSSMLN
+1046 MESLYSTMLN
-1056 SDFLKGFIDGLNKG
+1056 SDFLKGFIDALNNG
-1070 ITGITNFTKR
+1070 VTGIKKFTKH
-1080 FGTITTVLTPVLTCL
+1080 FGTITTVLTPILTYL

-1107 TMLSAIPGISGLVG
+1107 NLLSAVPGVSKLVSGFV
-1121 KFTAYK
+1121 KFK
-1127 TNLQNSIASQRSYI
+1127 DGLQTSIAKQKAYI
-1141 EQLQAQKTA
+1141 QQLQTQKTA
-1150 AQQAGLGTEALSQQI
+1150 LQQAGTSTTDLSQQI

-1201 QKAVDGFRAFKD
+1201 KGAIDMFNKFKD
-1213 TITPVT
+1213 SVTPVT
-1219 EDMDKFRNTIDTLNS
+1219 EDMDKFRNTVDTLNS
-1234 SMDEASDVDNLINS
+1234 SMQDASNVDNLINQ
-1248 YATLSRQ
+1248 YATLGKQ
-1255 IEELDKVGDESSIE
+1255 IEDLDKVGDESSIE
-1269 KRNELLE
+1269 KRNALLE
-1276 QQNGIREELIGIDSQ
+1276 QQNGIREELIGIDSE
-1291 YAEILGDENLTLD
+1291 YADILGDENLTLD
-1304 EQLGK
+1304 EQIDK
-1309 MNDINEA
+1309 MQTLNGEA
-1316 KKQLAVR
+1316 KQLAVKEAM
-1323 DALKDLPNQG
+1323 DSLPSQK
-1333 TMERTFMNLGNE
+1333 TMESTFKNLSTYIENAK
-1345 IRNYK
+1345 N
-1350 AMQDALNEAGE
+1350 MQEALNKVGE
-1361 KTKITFRGMTYSADD
+1361 DGTVVYGGMKKSAEELGANLTTTKNKI
-1376 FKVKMTETKTSV
+1376 
-1388 AEGYEAITGY
+1388 AEGVEAVDGY
-1398 NNVLE
+1398 NKVLKA
-1403 QAEEINYATGR
+1403 AEEINYITGR
-1414 STLELG
+1414 SYLELSEDERKAVDEMFNLNG
-1420 DDLQSMYD
+1420 ATQ
-1428 SMWESSD
+1428 D
-1435 ASSSASEGI
+1435 ASSSIE
-1444 NGVGDSAS
+1444 GVGDSANDTS
-1452 GTADELA
+1452 GDLS

-1464 ADGTN
+1464 A
-1469 EALARLAETAD
+1469 EAVDEAMARLAETAD

-1536 GGLQEETWSSV
+1536 GGLQEETWSAV

-1654 NNASTFAN
+1654 NNATTFAN
-1662 TQNHVQSMKG
+1662 TQNHVQSMMG
-1672 LSDDETGHYVKNNE
+1672 LSDEETGKYVENNQR
-1686 KKIESDK
+1686 KIESDK
-1693 EVERNRSTKNKTN
+1693 EVERS
-1706 AQASNHEET
+1706 
-1715 MGYLDNNE
+1715 
-1723 KKKKSDQE
+1723 
-1731 VAENRSTTNQTNAQA
+1731 RSTTNRTNAQA

-1783 PTNQEETQKYV
+1783 PTNQQETQQYV
-1794 ENNETKKKSDQE
+1794 QNNETKKKSDQE
-1806 VTANKS
+1806 VTTNKA

-1826 TMAYLDNNESKKS
+1826 TMAYLNNNESKKS

-1854 ASAQKKAEYQAERN
+1854 ASAQKQAEYQAERS
-1868 AFQEQQYAKI
+1868 AFQEQQYNKI

-1887 SKSVVIDYVNTTSGL
+1887 SKSVVIDYVNSVSGL
-1902 YSQDASTFTAAM
+1902 YTQDASTFTAAM

-1955 INQVNSSTV
+1955 INQVNSSSV
-1964 KSTPSTASEVSD
+1964 KSTPSSASELSD

-1982 SVLSSGEVGSV
+1982 SILSSSEVDSV
-1993 MTPSDG
+1993 MIAN
-1999 DGGDSGSEFGG
+1999 DGGGSEFGG
-2010 SSGSELNPEVVPGGA
+2010 SSDSGLNPEVVPGGA
-2025 SYIGYNGKYAG
+2025 SYIGYSGKYAN
-2036 SSTVN
+2036 S
-2041 TVTSSVDNLTTSV
+2041 VTSSVDNLTTSV
-2054 GKLTASAESLASTTK
+2054 GKLTASAESLASATK
-2069 KVTSTVEKASSATEE
+2069 KVSSATEE
-2084 ASEKAEKEVANLELE
+2084 ASETTEKEVANLELE

-2122 LQADQSNTNKKY
+2122 LQADQGNANKKY
-2134 SLMREEIYL
+2134 SLMREEIQL
-2143 MQEKIAVLQKL
+2143 MQEKIVVLQKL

-2181 LVNSQERLE
+2181 LTNSQERLE
-2190 NAMNWVNTLSGDFKE
+2190 SAMNWVNTLSGDFKE
-2205 QQKAWIQQLSDYV
+2205 EQKAWIEQLAEYIDR
-2218 DKYTS
+2218 YTT

-2231 TKQQIM
+2231 TKQQIT
-2237 DLNNTVKSTAVDA
+2237 DLNNSVKSTAVEA
-2250 LTTLRDRLVDA
+2250 LTTLRDKLVDA
-2261 LRSQREAEKE
+2261 LRNQRETEKE
-2271 NELARLDD
+2271 DELARLDD
-2279 RIAELRKQ
+2279 RIASLRKQ
-2287 IDDMDDEYGDKV
+2287 INDMDDEYGDKV
-2299 KKQAKLEAELA
+2299 RKQAKLEAELA

-2318 TGKKKVAELMEEI
+2318 TGKKKVAELMDEI
-2331 SELQKDIAKME
+2331 AELQKDIAKME

-2350 ENQQDVISNAYDE
+2350 EKQQDAISNAYDE
-2363 QLKDKELYYQA
+2363 QLQDKELYYQA
-2374 DRLLAENNINEIK
+2374 DKLLAENNINEIK

-2400 GNLLGDGFRESFM
+2400 GNLLGDSFRESFM
-2413 EEIKFALDS
+2413 EEIQFALDS
-2422 IKYLKGEADALGSKP
+2422 IKYLKGEANALGSKP
-2437 TQTTTASKKPTS
+2437 TQTTTASKKPTTV
-2449 IPAPSNS
+2449 PSSSSS
-2456 TPKPTSTPSAPASAV
+2456 TPKPTPSAPASAT

-2483 SPGSAIYVDSY
+2483 SPNSAIYVDSY

>member
-15 QAKKEINSLCAK
+15 QAKKEINDLCVK

-57 LGIRTVFNLDTDTSN
+57 LGIRTVFNLDTNATN
-72 RGMKEI
+72 KGMQEI
-78 SGSIQKITQELN
+78 SGSVQKITQELN
-90 SMSGRGFQELQARAN
+90 SMSGKGFQELQARAR
-105 ELLQTTNQIAKTDF
+105 ELLETTNQISKTDI
-119 KVDKDGNLQK
+119 KVDKNGNLQK
-129 AIITYTNEMG
+129 AIVTYTNEMG
-139 QLTKETMAWVTKL
+139 QLSKETMGWVTKL
-152 DEAGNKTQVFEVIG
+152 DEAGNKTQVFEVVSRSVS
-166 KDIKDNAQAI
+166 DNAQAI

-185 FKATMNTKLIKL
+185 FKNTMNTKLIKL

-238 EMNKFSTTVDKAKTS
+238 EMTRFSATVDKAKAS
-253 MSNTLEGIQTL
+253 MSNTLEGIQNL

-293 IDALQQKVKNLD
+293 IDALQQKVNNLD
-305 KSTQQVIKLKEA
+305 KSTQQVIKLREA
-317 QSQLSGA
+317 QSQLSNA
-324 IKSVSSLE
+324 IKTVSSLD

-342 KQATQSLEDMQKA
+342 RQATQSIEDMQKA

-376 AKGLSTELQNIANKA
+376 AKGLSTELQNIASKSI
-391 VKTQE
+391 KTQE
-396 QVAKAQQTLQATLSK
+396 QVAKAQQTLQNTLNK

-431 GLNVKNFSNQI
+431 GLNVENFSTQI
-442 AQLTNDIN
+442 VQLTNDIN
-450 SLSKVDSAIM
+450 SLPKADSAIV

-471 KIKTVQS
+471 KIKAVQN
-478 TSNNSEQSL
+478 TSNNSEQSVN
-487 SAIRLAEGEIQKLQG
+487 AIKLAEAEVQKLQDI
-502 VLTQLKTTGKLDGK
+502 LTQLKTTGKLDGK

-527 INTIRNSVNSYLTD
+527 INTVRNSVNSYLTD
-541 VQKANTNAKLKI
+541 VQKANTNTKLKI

-559 AKLDAFKNNSFFN
+559 AKLDSFKNNSFFD

-597 LQKEISNLSSTAS
+597 LQKEINNLSSTAT

-618 YKKLSEAIKSVT
+618 YNKLSEAIKSVT

-648 ARKLSDTITQ
+648 ARKLKDTITQ
-658 LKSTGKVDGNFIV
+658 LKSTGKVDGNFVV

-686 KTLENSVKNIKGTVS
+686 KTLEGAVKGIKGTVS
-701 GTTTQVTS
+701 GTTTQVSS

-719 SMGIFITLQQT
+719 SMGIFISLQQT
-730 MRRLF
+730 MRKLF
-735 EQFKEGVEYVKYLD
+735 EQFKNGVEYVRYLD
-749 KAFTDISITMNM
+749 KAFTDISITMDM
-761 TKSQFDGMTD
+761 TKSQFDDMTD

-778 QLGTSSKAVMDV
+778 QLGTSSEAVMDV
-790 VKTYANAQSNINEVM
+790 VKTYANAQTNIEEVM

-827 AVNATLNAFDMLE
+827 AVNATLNAFDMLK

-860 SRNMQYDFNDGIV
+860 SQNMQYDFNDGIV
-873 QLIDSVKTAGNVAES
+873 QLIDGVKTAGNVAES

-919 MTIARTFQM
+919 MIIARTFQM

-935 GIASNEMGNAGKALD
+935 GIASNEMGNAGKALE
-950 KLHISI
+950 KLDINI
-956 KNSDGSLKSMDEV
+956 KNSDGSLKSMDEI
-969 LQLVADQWGGLT
+969 LQLVANQWGNLT
-981 QADQQFVAEMMAGNR
+981 EADQQFVAEMMAGNR
-996 HRSTFNAIMESMSN
+996 HRSTFNAIMDSMSN
-1010 YSEKFNVALES
+1010 YSEKLNVALES

-1046 MEALYSSMLN
+1046 MEALYSTMLN
-1056 SDFLKGFIDGLNKG
+1056 SDFLKGFIDALNNG
-1070 ITGITNFTKR
+1070 ITGIKNFTKNTS
-1080 FGTITTVLTPVLTCL
+1080 TITTVLTPILTYL

-1107 TMLSAIPGISGLVG
+1107 TMLSAVPGISKMVGGFVQFKTGLQENIA
-1121 KFTAYK
+1121 KQK
-1127 TNLQNSIASQRSYI
+1127 TYIQKLQ
-1141 EQLQAQKTA
+1141 EQKTA
-1150 AQQAGLGTEALSQQI
+1150 LQQAGSSTTDLSQKI
-1165 LKANGSLGLM
+1165 LKANSSLGLM
-1175 QLKLLAVNVAT
+1175 QLKLLAVNVA
-1186 SALSAGISFLISWGI
+1186 SAALNAGISLLVSWLIGEGV
-1201 QKAVDGFRAFKD
+1201 KAFNKFKD
-1213 TITPVT
+1213 SITPVT
-1219 EDMDKFRNTIDTLNS
+1219 EDMEKFRDTIDTLSS
-1234 SMDEASDVDNLINS
+1234 SMDNASNVDNLINS
-1248 YATLSRQ
+1248 YATLGKQ
-1255 IEELDKVGDESSIE
+1255 IEDLDKVGDESSIE
-1269 KRNELLE
+1269 KRNALLE
-1276 QQNGIREELIGIDSQ
+1276 QQNGIREELIGIDSE
-1291 YAEILGDENLTLD
+1291 YADILNDENLTLD
-1304 EQLGK
+1304 EQIGK
-1309 MNDINEA
+1309 MQTLNGEA
-1316 KKQLAVR
+1316 KQLAVKEAM
-1323 DALKDLPNQG
+1323 DNLPNQK
-1333 TMERTFMNLGNE
+1333 TMETTFKNLSTYIENAK
-1345 IRNYK
+1345 N
-1350 AMQDALNEAGE
+1350 MQEALNKVGE
-1361 KTKITFRGMTYSADD
+1361 DGTVVYGGMKKSAEELSANLTTTKNKI
-1376 FKVKMTETKTSV
+1376 
-1388 AEGYEAITGY
+1388 AEGVEAVDGY
-1398 NNVLE
+1398 NKVL
-1403 QAEEINYATGR
+1403 QVAEEINYVTSR
-1414 STLELG
+1414 SYLELSEDERKVVDELFNLSG
-1420 DDLQSMYD
+1420 ATQ
-1428 SMWESSD
+1428 D
-1435 ASSSASEGI
+1435 ASSNI
-1444 NGVGDSAS
+1444 VGVGDSANDTS
-1452 GTADELA
+1452 GDLE

-1464 ADGTN
+1464 ANAVD
-1469 EALARLAETAD
+1469 EAMARLAETAD

-1487 ILDMTDNLLNLAAQ
+1487 ILDMTDNLLNLASQ
-1501 ADETKTALEVLSS
+1501 ADDTKTALENLSS
-1514 AWGGYESE
+1514 IWGGYETE
-1522 IDLLDTMLKDLEEY
+1522 IELLDTMLQDLEQY
-1536 GGLQEETWSSV
+1536 GALQEETWSSV
-1547 MKSGNADL
+1547 MKSGNADI

-1575 KKKAQEDA
+1575 KKKAQEEA

-1590 AQEEQRAAGGL
+1590 AQEEQKAAGGL
-1601 TDDLARQ
+1601 TDNLAQQ

-1621 SQEYAALASEK
+1621 SQEYAALAAEK

-1662 TQNHVQSMKG
+1662 AQNHVQSMKG

-1693 EVERNRSTKNKTN
+1693 EVERSRSTTNRTN

-1731 VAENRSTTNQTNAQA
+1731 VATNRSTTNQTNAQA
-1746 SNHEETMGYLD
+1746 SNHEETMKYL
-1757 NNEKKKKSDQEV
+1757 
-1769 TTNKQTE
+1769 
-1776 AQKQGAT
+1776 
-1783 PTNQEETQKYV
+1783 

-1806 VTANKS
+1806 VTTNKQAEAQKQS
-1812 TQNVLQSQMTNHEE
+1812 ATPGNQEETQQYVQNNETKKQSDVEVTNNKAQQNVLQSQMTNHEE
-1826 TMAYLDNNESKKS
+1826 TMTYLDNNESKKS
-1839 SDQQT
+1839 SDQET

-1854 ASAQKKAEYQAERN
+1854 ASAQKKAEYQSERD

-1902 YSQDASTFTAAM
+1902 YSQDASTFTSAM

-1955 INQVNSSTV
+1955 INQVNSSAV
-1964 KSTPSTASEVSD
+1964 KSTPSSASELSD

-1982 SVLSSGEVGSV
+1982 SILSSSEVDSV
-1993 MTPSDG
+1993 MTANDG
-1999 DGGDSGSEFGG
+1999 GSEFGG
-2010 SSGSELNPEVVPGGA
+2010 SSDSGLNPEVVPGGA
-2025 SYIGYNGKYAG
+2025 SYIGYSGKYAN
-2036 SSTVN
+2036 S
-2041 TVTSSVDNLTTSV
+2041 VTSSVDNLTTSV
-2054 GKLTASAESLASTTK
+2054 GKLTASAESLASATK
-2069 KVTSTVEKASSATEE
+2069 KVSSATEE
-2084 ASEKAEKEVANLELE
+2084 ASETAEKEVANLELE

-2122 LQADQSNTNKKY
+2122 LQADQGNANKKY
-2134 SLMREEIYL
+2134 SLMREEIQL
-2143 MQEKIAVLQKL
+2143 MQEKIVVLQKL

-2181 LVNSQERLE
+2181 LTNSQERLE
-2190 NAMNWVNTLSGDFKE
+2190 SAMNWVNTLSGDFKE
-2205 QQKAWIQQLSDYV
+2205 EQKAWIEQLAEYIDR
-2218 DKYTS
+2218 YTT

-2237 DLNNTVKSTAVDA
+2237 DLNNSVKSTAVEA
-2250 LTTLRDRLVDA
+2250 LTTLRDKLVDA

-2279 RIAELRKQ
+2279 RIASLRKQ

-2350 ENQQDVISNAYDE
+2350 ENQQDIISNAYDE

-2374 DRLLAENNINEIK
+2374 DRLLAENNIEEIK

-2422 IKYLKGEADALGSKP
+2422 VKYLKGEVDSLGSKP
-2437 TQTTTASKKPTS
+2437 TQTTTASKKPAS

-2456 TPKPTSTPSAPASAV
+2456 TSKPTSTPQASAS
-2471 KPVTNGSRVHVS
+2471 KPVANGSKVHVS
-2483 SPGSAIYVDSY
+2483 SPDSAIYADSY
-2494 TSSASGTWSGAG
+2494 TSNASGTWSGAG

-2565 EQVLTKEQTSAFQSL
+2565 EQVLTREQTSAFQSL

-2598 TMSKSVTPAT
+2598 TMSKSITPST

-2618 VYNVEPKTEY
+2618 TYNVTPNTEY

>member
-15 QAKKEINSLCAK
+15 QAKKEINTLCAK

-35 DTQGITKSINSLN
+35 DTQAITKSINSLN

-57 LGIRTVFNLDTDTSN
+57 LGIRTVFNIDTDTSN
-72 RGMKEI
+72 KGMKEI
-78 SGSIQKITQELN
+78 SGSVQKITQELN
-90 SMSGRGFQELQARAN
+90 SMSGKGFQELQARAN
-105 ELLQTTNQIAKTDF
+105 ELSKTIKETAKTDF

-166 KDIKDNAQAI
+166 KDIKDNVQAI

-278 AQQVNSIS
+278 ARQVNSIS

-317 QSQLSGA
+317 QSQLSSA

-342 KQATQSLEDMQKA
+342 KQATQSLGDMQKA

-396 QVAKAQQTLQATLSK
+396 QVAKAQQTLQTTLSK

-425 LQDRIN
+425 LQNRIN

-442 AQLTNDIN
+442 ARLTNDIN

-487 SAIRLAEGEIQKLQG
+487 NAIRLAEGEIQKLQG

-572 GDYINKLQSKL
+572 GDYISKLQSKL

-610 TIGRLESQ
+610 TIGRLETQ
-618 YKKLSEAIKSVT
+618 YRKLADAMVKAV
-630 SSGTL
+630 SSGAL
-635 KMDSNELIQAENT
+635 KIDSNEFVQAEGLVK
-648 ARKLSDTITQ
+648 KLLDTITQ

-676 KLLNEASNNT
+676 KLLNEASNHT
-686 KTLENSVKNIKGTVS
+686 KTLEKSANNLKGTVS
-701 GTTTQVTS
+701 GATTQVTS

-735 EQFKEGVEYVKYLD
+735 EQFKEGVEYVRYLD
-749 KAFTDISITMNM
+749 KAFTDISITMDM

-771 QVQQMAI
+771 QVQQMAV

-790 VKTYANAQSNINEVM
+790 VKTYANAQSNIDEVM

-820 DTSSVTK
+820 DTSTVTK
-827 AVNATLNAFDMLE
+827 AVNATLNAFDMLK
-840 GGEAD
+840 GGEND

-873 QLIDSVKTAGNVAES
+873 QLIDGVKTAGNVAES

-919 MTIARTFQM
+919 MIIARTFQM

-935 GIASNEMGNAGKALD
+935 GVASNEMGNAGKALE
-950 KLHISI
+950 KLNIDI
-956 KNSDGSLKSMDEV
+956 KNSDGSLKSMDEI

-996 HRSTFNAIMESMSN
+996 HRSTFNAIMDSMSN
-1010 YSEKFNVALES
+1010 YTEKFNVALES

-1056 SDFLKGFIDGLNKG
+1056 SDFLKGFVDALNNG
-1070 ITGITNFTKR
+1070 ITGITKFTKK
-1080 FGTITTVLTPVLTCL
+1080 FGAITTVLTPVLTYL

-1107 TMLSAIPGISGLVG
+1107 NLLSAVPGISKLVG
-1121 KFTAYK
+1121 GFVKFK
-1127 TNLQNSIASQRSYI
+1127 TGLETSIANQKAYI
-1141 EQLQAQKTA
+1141 QKLQAQKTA
-1150 AQQAGLGTEALSQQI
+1150 AQQAGESTTNLSQQI
-1165 LKANGSLGLM
+1165 LKANGSLGWM
-1175 QLKLLAVNVAT
+1175 EIKLLATNVAL
-1186 SALSAGISFLISWGI
+1186 SALSAGFSFLASWGI
-1201 QKAVDGFRAFKD
+1201 KIAIDMFKEFKNS
-1213 TITPVT
+1213 ITPVT
-1219 EDMDKFRNTIDTLNS
+1219 EDMEKFRNTIDTLNS
-1234 SMDEASDVDNLINS
+1234 SMDEASNVDNLINS
-1248 YATLSRQ
+1248 YATLGKQ
-1255 IEELDKVGDESSIE
+1255 IEDLDKVGDETSIA

-1276 QQNGIREELIGIDSQ
+1276 QQNGIREELIGIDSE
-1291 YAEILGDENLTLD
+1291 YADILGDENLTLD
-1304 EQLGK
+1304 EQIDK
-1309 MNDINEA
+1309 MQTLNGEA
-1316 KKQLAVR
+1316 KQLAVKNAM
-1323 DALKDLPNQG
+1323 DNLPSQK
-1333 TMERTFMNLGNE
+1333 TMETTFKNLSTYIENAK
-1345 IRNYK
+1345 N
-1350 AMQDALNEAGE
+1350 MQEALNKVGE
-1361 KTKITFRGMTYSADD
+1361 DGTVVYGGMKKSAEELGANLTTTKNKI
-1376 FKVKMTETKTSV
+1376 
-1388 AEGYEAITGY
+1388 AEGVEAVDGY
-1398 NNVLE
+1398 NKVLKA
-1403 QAEEINYATGR
+1403 AEEINYVTSR
-1414 STLELG
+1414 SYLELSEDERKVVDEMFG
-1420 DDLQSMYD
+1420 VNEATQN
-1428 SMWESSD
+1428 
-1435 ASSSASEGI
+1435 ASSGI
-1444 NGVGDSAS
+1444 DGMGDSAS
-1452 GTADELA
+1452 GTADELS

-1469 EALARLAETAD
+1469 EALGRLAETAD

-1536 GGLQEETWSSV
+1536 GGLQEETWSAV

-1693 EVERNRSTKNKTN
+1693 EVERSRSTTNKTN

-1731 VAENRSTTNQTNAQA
+1731 VAQNRSTTNQTNAQA

-1806 VTANKS
+1806 VTTNKAQ
-1812 TQNVLQSQMTNHEE
+1812 QNVLQSQMTNHEE

-1854 ASAQKKAEYQAERN
+1854 ASAQKQAEYQAERN
-1868 AFQEQQYAKI
+1868 AFQEQQYNKI

-1923 FSSALDIIINKI
+1923 FSSALDVLINKL
-1935 YSLISASASLNSAL
+1935 YSLVSASASLNSAL
-1949 YNNLSM
+1949 SSNLSM

-1964 KSTPSTASEVSD
+1964 KSTPSSASEVSN
-1976 GGSTAE
+1976 GGITGE
-1982 SVLSSGEVGSV
+1982 PILSSDEVGSV
-1993 MTPSDG
+1993 MTAN
-1999 DGGDSGSEFGG
+1999 DGGGSEFGG
-2010 SSGSELNPEVVPGGA
+2010 SSGNELNPEVVPGGA
-2025 SYIGYNGKYAG
+2025 SYIGYNGKYA
-2036 SSTVN
+2036 N

-2054 GKLTASAESLASTTK
+2054 DRLSSSAENLAAKTK
-2069 KVTSTVEKASSATEE
+2069 TVTSTVKKASSATEE

-2107 DVIEDYNDLLEVNNK
+2107 DVIEDYNDLLEVNRK

-2134 SLMREEIYL
+2134 SLMREEIQL
-2143 MQEKIAVLQKL
+2143 MQEKIVVLQKL
-2154 QQEQEKEKNEIKQIL
+2154 QQEQEKEKNEIKKIL
-2169 AWNGFATDSYGN
+2169 VWNKFTFDSYGN
-2181 LVNSQERLE
+2181 LTNSQERLE
-2190 NAMNWVNTLSGDFKE
+2190 AAMKWVNTLSGDFKE
-2205 QQKAWIQQLSDYV
+2205 QQKAWIQQLSEYV

-2237 DLNNTVKSTAVDA
+2237 DLNNSVKSTAVEA
-2250 LTTLRDRLVDA
+2250 LTTLRDKLVDA
-2261 LRSQREAEKE
+2261 LRNQRETEKE
-2271 NELARLDD
+2271 DELARLDD
-2279 RIAELRKQ
+2279 RIASLRKQ
-2287 IDDMDDEYGDKV
+2287 INDMDDEYGDKV
-2299 KKQAKLEAELA
+2299 RKQAKLEAELA

-2318 TGKKKVAELMEEI
+2318 TGKKKVAELMDEI
-2331 SELQKDIAKME
+2331 AELQKDIAKME

-2350 ENQQDVISNAYDE
+2350 EKQQDAISNAYDE
-2363 QLKDKELYYQA
+2363 QLQDKELYYQA
-2374 DRLLAENNINEIK
+2374 DKLLAENNINEIK

-2400 GNLLGDGFRESFM
+2400 GNLLGDSFRESFM
-2413 EEIKFALDS
+2413 EEIQFALDS
-2422 IKYLKGEADALGSKP
+2422 IKYLKGEANALGSKP
-2437 TQTTTASKKPTS
+2437 TQTTTASKKPTTV
-2449 IPAPSNS
+2449 PSSSSS
-2456 TPKPTSTPSAPASAV
+2456 TPKPKPTPSAPASAT

-2483 SPGSAIYVDSY
+2483 SPNSAIYVDSY

>member
-15 QAKKEINSLCAK
+15 QAKKEINTLCAK
-27 DRKIKIDV
+27 DRKIKIDI

-57 LGIRTVFNLDTDTSN
+57 LGIRTVFNIDTDTSN
-72 RGMKEI
+72 KGMKEI
-78 SGSIQKITQELN
+78 SGSVQKITQELN
-90 SMSGRGFQELQARAN
+90 SMSGKGFQELQARAN
-105 ELLQTTNQIAKTDF
+105 ELSKTIKETAKTDF

-139 QLTKETMAWVTKL
+139 QLAKETMAWVTKL

-166 KDIKDNAQAI
+166 KDIKDNVQAI

-278 AQQVNSIS
+278 ARQVNSIS

-317 QSQLSGA
+317 QNQLSGA

-342 KQATQSLEDMQKA
+342 KQATQSLGDMQKA

-425 LQDRIN
+425 LQNRIN

-465 IETLNN
+465 IETLSN
-471 KIKTVQS
+471 KIKAVQN
-478 TSNNSEQSL
+478 TSDNSGQSIN
-487 SAIRLAEGEIQKLQG
+487 AIKLAEAEIQKLQDI
-502 VLTQLKTTGKLDGK
+502 LTQLKTTGKLDGK

-559 AKLDAFKNNSFFN
+559 SKLDAFKNNSFFN

-590 PEQEVKS
+590 PENEVKS
-597 LQKEISNLSSTAS
+597 LQKEINNLSSTAT
-610 TIGRLESQ
+610 TIGRLETQ
-618 YKKLSEAIKSVT
+618 YRKLADAMVKAT
-630 SSGTL
+630 SSGAL
-635 KMDSNELIQAENT
+635 KMDSSELVQAEGSLK
-648 ARKLSDTITQ
+648 KLLDTITQ

-735 EQFKEGVEYVKYLD
+735 EQFKEGVEYVRYLD
-749 KAFTDISITMNM
+749 KAFTDISITMDM

-778 QLGTSSKAVMDV
+778 QLGTSSEAVMDV

-820 DTSSVTK
+820 DTSTVTK
-827 AVNATLNAFDMLE
+827 AVNATLNAFDMLK
-840 GGEAD
+840 GGESD

-873 QLIDSVKTAGNVAES
+873 QLIDGVKTAGNVAES

-919 MTIARTFQM
+919 MIIARTFQM

-935 GIASNEMGNAGKALD
+935 GVASNEMGNAGKALD

-956 KNSDGSLKSMDEV
+956 KNSDGSLKSMDEI

-996 HRSTFNAIMESMSN
+996 HRSTFNAIMDSMSN
-1010 YSEKFNVALES
+1010 YTEKFNVALES
-1021 NGTSMEAQNKYMDSF
+1021 NGTSMEAQRKYMDSF

-1070 ITGITNFTKR
+1070 VTGITNFTKK
-1080 FGTITTVLTPVLTCL
+1080 FGAITTVLTPVLTYL
-1095 LTFNKHVKTMAN
+1095 LTFNKRVKTMAN
-1107 TMLSAIPGISGLVG
+1107 NLLSAVPGISKLVG
-1121 KFTAYK
+1121 GFTKFK
-1127 TNLQNSIASQRSYI
+1127 EGLQTSIANQKAYI
-1141 EQLQAQKTA
+1141 QKLQAQKTA
-1150 AQQAGLGTEALSQQI
+1150 AQQAGQSTTDLSQQI
-1165 LKANGSLGLM
+1165 LKANGSLGWM
-1175 QLKLLAVNVAT
+1175 EIKLLATNVAL
-1186 SALSAGISFLISWGI
+1186 SALSAGFSFLASWGI
-1201 QKAVDGFRAFKD
+1201 KIAIDMFKEFKNS
-1213 TITPVT
+1213 ITPVT

-1234 SMDEASDVDNLINS
+1234 SMDEASNVDNLINS
-1248 YATLSRQ
+1248 YATLGKQ
-1255 IEELDKVGDESSIE
+1255 IEDLDKVGDESSIE
-1269 KRNELLE
+1269 KRNALLE
-1276 QQNGIREELIGIDSQ
+1276 QQNGIREELIGIDSE
-1291 YAEILGDENLTLD
+1291 YADILGDENLTLD
-1304 EQLGK
+1304 EQIDK
-1309 MNDINEA
+1309 MQTLNGEA
-1316 KKQLAVR
+1316 KQLAVKNAM
-1323 DALKDLPNQG
+1323 DNLPSQK
-1333 TMERTFMNLGNE
+1333 TMETTFKNLSTYIENAK
-1345 IRNYK
+1345 N
-1350 AMQDALNEAGE
+1350 MQEALNKVGE
-1361 KTKITFRGMTYSADD
+1361 DGTVVYGGMKKSAEELGANLTTTKNKI
-1376 FKVKMTETKTSV
+1376 
-1388 AEGYEAITGY
+1388 AEGVEAVDGY
-1398 NNVLE
+1398 NKVLKA
-1403 QAEEINYATGR
+1403 AEEINYVTGR
-1414 STLELG
+1414 SYLELSEDERKVVDEMFNLNG
-1420 DDLQSMYD
+1420 ATQ
-1428 SMWESSD
+1428 D
-1435 ASSSASEGI
+1435 ASSSI
-1444 NGVGDSAS
+1444 DNVGDSAS
-1452 GTADELA
+1452 GTADELG

-1464 ADGTN
+1464 ADATN
-1469 EALARLAETAD
+1469 EALGRLAETAD

-1536 GGLQEETWSSV
+1536 GGLQEETWSAV

-1555 IALLGDEDNMYQKLI
+1555 IALLGDEDNMYLKLI
-1570 DTIQA
+1570 DTIKA

-1621 SQEYAALASEK
+1621 SQEYAALAAEK

-1693 EVERNRSTKNKTN
+1693 EVERSRSTTNKTN

-1731 VAENRSTTNQTNAQA
+1731 VATNRSETNKTNAQA
-1746 SNHEETMGYLD
+1746 SNHQETMGYLD

-1806 VTANKS
+1806 VTTNKAQ
-1812 TQNVLQSQMTNHEE
+1812 QNVLQSQMTNHEE

-1868 AFQEQQYAKI
+1868 AFQEQQYNKI

-1902 YSQDASTFTAAM
+1902 YSQDASTFTTAM

-1923 FSSALDIIINKI
+1923 FSSALDVLINKL
-1935 YSLISASASLNSAL
+1935 YSLVSASASLNSAL
-1949 YNNLSM
+1949 SSNLSM

-1964 KSTPSTASEVSD
+1964 KSTPSSASEVSN
-1976 GGSTAE
+1976 GGITGE
-1982 SVLSSGEVGSV
+1982 PILSSDEVGSV
-1993 MTPSDG
+1993 MTASDG
-1999 DGGDSGSEFGG
+1999 SSEFGG

-2025 SYIGYNGKYAG
+2025 SYIGYNGKYA
-2036 SSTVN
+2036 N

-2054 GKLTASAESLASTTK
+2054 DKLSSSAENLAAKTK
-2069 KVTSTVEKASSATEE
+2069 TVTSTVKKASSATEE

-2107 DVIEDYNDLLEVNNK
+2107 DVIEDYNDLLEVNRK

-2134 SLMREEIYL
+2134 SLMREEIQL
-2143 MQEKIAVLQKL
+2143 MQEKIVVLQKL
-2154 QQEQEKEKNEIKQIL
+2154 QQEQEKEKNEIKKIL
-2169 AWNGFATDSYGN
+2169 VWNKFTFDSYGN
-2181 LVNSQERLE
+2181 LTNSQERLE
-2190 NAMNWVNTLSGDFKE
+2190 AAMKWVNTLSGDFKE
-2205 QQKAWIQQLSDYV
+2205 QQKAWIQQLSEYV

-2237 DLNNTVKSTAVDA
+2237 DLNNSVKSTAVET
-2250 LTTLRDRLVDA
+2250 LTTLRDKLVDA
-2261 LRSQREAEKE
+2261 LRNQRETEKE
-2271 NELARLDD
+2271 DELARLDD
-2279 RIAELRKQ
+2279 RIASLRKQ
-2287 IDDMDDEYGDKV
+2287 INDMDDEYGDKV
-2299 KKQAKLEAELA
+2299 RKQAKLEAELA

-2318 TGKKKVAELMEEI
+2318 TGKKKVAELMDEI
-2331 SELQKDIAKME
+2331 AELQKEIAKME

-2350 ENQQDVISNAYDE
+2350 EKQQDAISNAYDE
-2363 QLKDKELYYQA
+2363 QLQDKELYYQA
-2374 DRLLAENNINEIK
+2374 DKLLAENNINEIK

-2400 GNLLGDGFRESFM
+2400 GNLLGDSFRESFM
-2413 EEIKFALDS
+2413 EEIQFALDS
-2422 IKYLKGEADALGSKP
+2422 IKYLKGEANALGSKP
-2437 TQTTTASKKPTS
+2437 TQTTTASKKPTTV
-2449 IPAPSNS
+2449 PSPSSS
-2456 TPKPTSTPSAPASAV
+2456 TPKPKPTPSAPASAT

-2483 SPGSAIYVDSY
+2483 SPNSAIYVDSY

-2586 LISNPYVELVQS
+2586 LISSPFVELAQS
-2598 TMSKSVTPAT
+2598 TMSKSITPAT
-2608 ENAINITNNN
+2608 ESAINITNNN
-2618 VYNVEPKTEY
+2618 TYNVEPKTEY

>member
-15 QAKKEINSLCAK
+15 QAKKEVNDLCAK

-57 LGIRTVFNLDTDTSN
+57 LGIRTVFNIDTDTSN
-72 RGMKEI
+72 KGMKEI

-105 ELLQTTNQIAKTDF
+105 ELLQTTNQIAKTDI
-119 KVDKDGNLQK
+119 KVDKNGNLQK
-129 AIITYTNEMG
+129 AIVTYTNEMG
-139 QLTKETMAWVTKL
+139 QLSKETMGWVTKL
-152 DEAGNKTQVFEVIG
+152 DEAGNKTQVFEVVSRSVS
-166 KDIKDNAQAI
+166 DNAQAI

-342 KQATQSLEDMQKA
+342 KQATQSLGDMQKA

-396 QVAKAQQTLQATLSK
+396 QVAKAQQTLQVTLSK

-487 SAIRLAEGEIQKLQG
+487 NAIRLAEGEIQKLQS

-590 PEQEVKS
+590 PENEVKS
-597 LQKEISNLSSTAS
+597 LQKEINNLSSTAA
-610 TIGRLESQ
+610 TIGRLETQ
-618 YKKLSEAIKSVT
+618 YRKLADAMVKAT
-630 SSGTL
+630 SSGAL
-635 KMDSNELIQAENT
+635 KMDSSELVQAEGSLK
-648 ARKLSDTITQ
+648 KLLDTITQ

-749 KAFTDISITMNM
+749 KAFTDISITMDM

-820 DTSSVTK
+820 DTSTVTK
-827 AVNATLNAFDMLE
+827 AVNATLNAFDMLK
-840 GGEAD
+840 GGEND

-860 SRNMQYDFNDGIV
+860 SQNMQYDFNDGIV
-873 QLIDSVKTAGNVAES
+873 QLIDGVKTAGNVAES

-919 MTIARTFQM
+919 MIIARTFQM

-956 KNSDGSLKSMDEV
+956 KNSDGSLKSMDEI

-996 HRSTFNAIMESMSN
+996 HRSTFNAIMDSMSN
-1010 YSEKFNVALES
+1010 YTEKFNVALES

-1070 ITGITNFTKR
+1070 ITAITKFTK
-1080 FGTITTVLTPVLTCL
+1080 GTSAITTVLTPVLTYL
-1095 LTFNKHVKTMAN
+1095 LTFNKHVKTMINN
-1107 TMLSAIPGISGLVG
+1107 TLSAVPGISKLVSGFVKFKTGLQDSIV
-1121 KFTAYK
+1121 KQK
-1127 TNLQNSIASQRSYI
+1127 TYIQKLQ
-1141 EQLQAQKTA
+1141 EQKTA
-1150 AQQAGLGTEALSQQI
+1150 MQQAGQSTTNLSQQI

-1175 QLKLLAVNVAT
+1175 QLKLLAVNAAT
-1186 SALSAGISFLISWGI
+1186 AVLNAGVSLLVSWLIGEGV
-1201 QKAVDGFRAFKD
+1201 KAFNKFKD
-1213 TITPVT
+1213 SITPVT
-1219 EDMDKFRNTIDTLNS
+1219 EDMEKFRNTIDTLNS
-1234 SMDEASDVDNLINS
+1234 SMDETSNVDNLINS
-1248 YATLSRQ
+1248 YATLGKQ
-1255 IEELDKVGDESSIE
+1255 IEDLDKVGDESSIE
-1269 KRNELLE
+1269 KRNALLE
-1276 QQNGIREELIGIDSQ
+1276 QQNGIREELIGIDSE
-1291 YAEILGDENLTLD
+1291 YADILGDENLTLD
-1304 EQLGK
+1304 EQIDK
-1309 MNDINEA
+1309 MQTLNGEA
-1316 KKQLAVR
+1316 KQLAVKNAM
-1323 DALKDLPNQG
+1323 DNLPSQK
-1333 TMERTFMNLGNE
+1333 TMETTFKNLSVYIENAK
-1345 IRNYK
+1345 N
-1350 AMQDALNEAGE
+1350 MQEALNKVGE
-1361 KTKITFRGMTYSADD
+1361 DGTVVYGGMKKSAEELGANLTTTKNKI
-1376 FKVKMTETKTSV
+1376 
-1388 AEGYEAITGY
+1388 AEGVEAVDGY
-1398 NNVLE
+1398 NKVLKA
-1403 QAEEINYATGR
+1403 AEEINYITGR
-1414 STLELG
+1414 SYLELSEEERKAVDEMFNLNDATQNASSG
-1420 DDLQSMYD
+1420 ID
-1428 SMWESSD
+1428 SM
-1435 ASSSASEGI
+1435 
-1444 NGVGDSAS
+1444 GDSAS
-1452 GTADELA
+1452 GTADELG
-1459 GLSGE
+1459 GLSGQ

-1469 EALARLAETAD
+1469 EALGRLAETAD

-1536 GGLQEETWSSV
+1536 GGLQEETWSAV

-1693 EVERNRSTKNKTN
+1693 EVERNKATN
-1706 AQASNHEET
+1706 NPPTAGASNQEET
-1715 MGYLDNNE
+1715 MKYLENNE
-1723 KKKKSDQE
+1723 KKKASDKE
-1731 VAENRSTTNQTNAQA
+1731 VAQNRSTTNQTNAQA

-1839 SDQQT
+1839 SDQET

-1854 ASAQKKAEYQAERN
+1854 ASSQKQAEYQAERN
-1868 AFQEQQYAKI
+1868 AFQEQQYNKI

-1923 FSSALDIIINKI
+1923 FSSALDVIINKI
-1935 YSLISASASLNSAL
+1935 YSLVSASASLNSAL

-1955 INQVNSSTV
+1955 INQVNNTAV
-1964 KSTPSTASEVSD
+1964 RTTPNSVEPSNNAGVDIAEPILTGSEVGDVMTASD
-1976 GGSTAE
+1976 GGS
-1982 SVLSSGEVGSV
+1982 GF
-1993 MTPSDG
+1993 
-1999 DGGDSGSEFGG
+1999 GGTSDSG
-2010 SSGSELNPEVVPGGA
+2010 LNPEVVPGGA
-2025 SYIGYNGKYAG
+2025 SYIGYNGKY
-2036 SSTVN
+2036 SSSVS

-2054 GKLTASAESLASTTK
+2054 SKLNASAESLASTTK
-2069 KVTSTVEKASSATEE
+2069 KVTSATKEATETT
-2084 ASEKAEKEVANLELE
+2084 EKEVANLELE

-2143 MQEKIAVLQKL
+2143 MREKIAVLQKL

-2237 DLNNTVKSTAVDA
+2237 DLNNSVKSTAVET
-2250 LTTLRDRLVDA
+2250 LTTLRDKLVDA
-2261 LRSQREAEKE
+2261 LRNQRETEKE

-2279 RIAELRKQ
+2279 RIASLRKQ

-2437 TQTTTASKKPTS
+2437 TQTTSASKKPAS
-2449 IPAPSNS
+2449 VPAPSNN
-2456 TPKPTSTPSAPASAV
+2456 TPKPTPSAPASVA

-2483 SPGSAIYVDSY
+2483 SPNSAIYVDSY

-2598 TMSKSVTPAT
+2598 TMSKSITPAT
-2608 ENAINITNNN
+2608 ESAINITNNN
-2618 VYNVEPKTEY
+2618 TYNVEPKTEY